1 MKPSYTY
8 TVGAGDVL
16 SISVW
21 GQKENDL
28 QKADV
33 MVPPDGRVTF
43 PLAGTVQASNMTLQE
58 LAEALR
64 AKLADHLTAPI
75 VTVSLHESHSHQVI
89 VLGEVPRQGP
99 EPFLDHM
106 NIAQAIGLAG
116 GPTWTYA
123 KTENCAIIRGSL
135 DDPKFIP
142 VDLDDVLDGTEKN
155 VFLQPGDIVIVPA
168 KTVTRFSRYTEQLLS
183 PLRFGTAAGA
193 SAATTATTIGTS
205 TLVFPT
211 IGGAP

>member
-1 MKPSYTY
+1 MI
-8 TVGAGDVL
+8 

-33 MVPPDGRVTF
+33 LVPPDGRVSF
-43 PLAGTVQASNMTLQE
+43 PLAGTVNASNMTLQE

-64 AKLADHLTAPI
+64 AKLAEHLTAPI
-75 VTVSLHESHSHQVI
+75 VTVSLHESRSHQII

-99 EPFLDHM
+99 QPYLDHM

-116 GPTWTYA
+116 GPNWAYA
-123 KTENCAIIRGSL
+123 KTEKCAIVRGSL
-135 DDPKFIP
+135 DDPKYIP
-142 VDLDDVLDGTEKN
+142 VDMDDVLDGNEKN

-168 KTVTRFSRYTEQLLS
+168 KHVTKFARYTEQLLT
-183 PLRFGTAAGA
+183 PLRFGTSTAAET
-193 SAATTATTIGTS
+193 ATTATTVGTS
-205 TLVFPT
+205 TLVFPSVT
-211 IGGAP
+211 GP